1 MRRSGP
7 SHAHHAKG
15 KVTTSGLVGFE
26 DNLTNWVIEKRTT
39 EDEPMLAPLD
49 AILKLREILNLA
61 RPKEDNA
68 LNETNDSI
76 LSNKHPIDGS
86 GTEQKKIV
94 RKRGGR

>member
-1 MRRSGP
+1 
-7 SHAHHAKG
+7 
-15 KVTTSGLVGFE
+15 
-26 DNLTNWVIEKRTT
+26 
-39 EDEPMLAPLD
+39 MLAPLD

-86 GTEQKKIV
+86 GTGQKKIV